1 MASAAATDASGGLFM
16 LALGMVVFVG
26 SHLLLS
32 ARPLRAP
39 LVARLGER
47 SFRIVYSVI
56 SLGLLFW
63 VARAYG
69 SAPVIQLWLPPI
81 ALKHVSLSIMP
92 LACILVVAGVSTPSP
107 MAIGFAPQSVAARGP
122 VGITPIGITKVTR
135 HPVMWGIAL
144 WGVVHLLANGDAAG
158 MILFG
163 GITLLALVG
172 ARAQDGKRRGQLGA
186 AWDAYAAQTSYLPF
200 AALLAGRTRLR
211 WSEIGWRRLVFG
223 LALYAV
229 LLRGHPDLF
238 GVSPLPL

>member
-16 LALGMVVFVG
+16 LALAMVVFVG

-63 VARAYG
+63 VARTYG

-107 MAIGFAPQSVAARGP
+107 MAIGPAPDMIAARGP
-122 VGITPIGITKVTR
+122 VSITKVTR

-144 WGVVHLLANGDAAG
+144 WGAVHLLANGDAAG

-163 GITLLALVG
+163 GIALLALVG
-172 ARAQDGKRRGQLGA
+172 ARAQDGKKRAQLGA